1 MSDFVL
7 DASVALAWILDNP
20 IAPYAIAVRRALASG
35 NRGLV
40 PALWHLEIANGLA
53 TAMRRRDLIG
63 TDLDDALTTIQATVA
78 QAIDTEMNF
87 IPVGEALANAAL
99 VPIDGLRRR
108 LLGLGPAGKAA
119 FGHAGQELALCCSKG
134 RSKRDGLIGECAEDR
149 LDYGRF

>member
-20 IAPYAIAVRRALASG
+20 IAPYAIAVRRAFASG
-35 NRGLV
+35 KRGLV

-87 IPVGEALANAAL
+87 IAVGEALANARSFQLTAYDAVYLDLARRERLPL
-99 VPIDGLRRR
+99 VTLDKSLRSAAAR
-108 LLGLGPAGKAA
+108 AGVNAMA
-119 FGHAGQELALCCSKG
+119 
-134 RSKRDGLIGECAEDR
+134 
-149 LDYGRF
+149 

>member
-35 NRGLV
+35 KRGLV

-53 TAMRRRDLIG
+53 TAMRRRDLMS

-78 QAIDTEMNF
+78 QAIDTETNF
-87 IPVGEALANAAL
+87 ISAGEALGNARSYQLTAYDAMYL
-99 VPIDGLRRR
+99 DLARRERLPLATLDKSLRAAAAR
-108 LLGLGPAGKAA
+108 AGISAM
-119 FGHAGQELALCCSKG
+119 S
-134 RSKRDGLIGECAEDR
+134 
-149 LDYGRF
+149 